1 MNKKEYNLKKLQLQ
15 EKIAFN
21 HKIHCERVAAKYE
34 RLLRSLEYEYE
45 NYQKDISSLRIGN

>member
-1 MNKKEYNLKKLQLQ
+1 MNKKEYNLQKLQLQ

-34 RLLRSLEYEYE
+34 RQLKQLEYEYR
-45 NYQKDISSLRIGN
+45 K